1 MTPSLKKR
9 FWKTASVLELENGFG
24 IALDGRRVKTPAR
37 ADLAVPVA
45 EIAQMIAAEWDA
57 QTDAVNPEIMPA
69 TRWANSAIDKVSVQR
84 ADVIAML
91 AEYGGSDLLCY
102 RAEHPEGLLEQQKQ
116 AWDPLLAWA
125 EKQLDARLETTCGVL
140 PVEQS
145 NHSLRKLETALE
157 VYDSFQ
163 IAAIHDLV
171 TISGSLVLAL
181 AVSKGEIPV
190 SQAWK
195 ISRIDEDWQE
205 KLWGTD
211 EDAQISAKSKS
222 DSFHFA
228 DKILQFLR

>member
-9 FWKTASVLELENGFG
+9 FWKNASVVELENGFG
-24 IALDGRRVKTPAR
+24 VALDGRPVKTPAR
-37 ADLAVPVA
+37 ANLAVPVVG
-45 EIAQMIAAEWDA
+45 IAQMIAAEWDA
-57 QTDAVNPEIMPA
+57 QTESVNPELMPA

-102 RAEHPEGLLEQQKQ
+102 RAEHPEALLEKQKQ

-140 PVEQS
+140 PVEQA
-145 NHSLRKLETALE
+145 NHSLRNLKTALE
-157 VYDSFQ
+157 VYDSYQ

-181 AVSKGEIPV
+181 AVSKGDITAA
-190 SQAWK
+190 QAWK
-195 ISRIDEDWQE
+195 ISRVDEDWQE

-211 EDAQISAKSKS
+211 EDAQLSAKSKS
-222 DSFHFA
+222 DSFLFA
-228 DKILQFLR
+228 DSILQLLR